1 MRSIDSKKAVEI
13 IQNKNHNPFLFRL
26 SKLRRNSIYFLA
38 ILGPGL
44 VVMFADTDAGSVITA
59 AQSGAVWKYKLL
71 LLQLLLIPIVYMVQ
85 ELAVRLGVVTGKG
98 HGELIREHFGKGW
111 AWVSVSTLMVASLGA
126 LITEFAGVAGAGL
139 LFGIPSWLSV
149 GMAIALLLIV
159 VWTGSY
165 RSVERIAILVG
176 SFELVFVV
184 VAWWAGP
191 KPAEMLHGMTQ
202 IPWHQSGY
210 IYLAV
215 ANIGAVIMPWMI
227 FYHQSAV
234 VDKGLKI
241 KDLKASRRDT
251 ALGSVITQVIMI
263 AVLVAV
269 AATIGMHKPGESLN
283 TVQEIADA
291 LTPFLGV
298 RVGKILFALGIIGA
312 SLVAAIVVSLATAWG
327 LGEVS
332 GYKRSL
338 EFQPRKAPWFYI
350 VYTIMLLVGGVLIVS
365 GINLIN
371 LSVAVQ
377 VMNAALLPIV
387 LGFLYLLATRVL
399 PKPYRLRGTYSKV
412 VGTVVVITSLF
423 GIYAAFSP
431 WL

>member
-1 MRSIDSKKAVEI
+1 MKWVDT
-13 IQNKNHNPFLFRL
+13 KNQEKTKQQKPHNPSNFRL
-26 SKLRRNSIYFLA
+26 GRLHKKTLYFLA
-38 ILGPGL
+38 IVGPGL

-71 LLQLLLIPIVYMVQ
+71 LLQILLIPIVYIVQ
-85 ELAVRLGVVTGKG
+85 EMAVRLGIVTGKG

-111 AWVSVSTLMVASLGA
+111 AWVSVSTLMVAALGA
-126 LITEFAGVAGAGL
+126 LVTEFAGVAGAGL
-139 LFGIPSWLSV
+139 LFGIPSWVSV
-149 GMAIALLLIV
+149 GLAIAFLLIV

-165 RSVERIAILVG
+165 RSVERIAILIG
-176 SFELVFVV
+176 SFELIFVV

-191 KPAEMLHGMTQ
+191 KPAEMLHGLTQ
-202 IPWHQSGY
+202 VPWHQSGY

-215 ANIGAVIMPWMI
+215 ANIGAVIMPWMV

-251 ALGSVITQVIMI
+251 ALGSVVTQIIMI
-263 AVLVAV
+263 AVLVSV
-269 AATIGMHKPGESLN
+269 AATIGVHKSGAPLN
-283 TVQEIADA
+283 TVQEIANA

-298 RVGKILFALGIIGA
+298 TVGKLLFALGIIGA

-338 EFQPRKAPWFYI
+338 ENQPKKAPWFYL
-350 VYTIMLLVGGVLIVS
+350 VYTIMVVGGGVLVVS

-387 LGFLYLLATRVL
+387 LGFLYMLAIRVL
-399 PKPYRLRGTYSKV
+399 PKPYRLQGTYSKV
-412 VGTVVVITSLF
+412 VGTIVVITSLF
-423 GIYAAFSP
+423 GVYAALSP
-431 WL
+431 LL